1 MSLAP
6 EDSDACGLTETALAR
21 LYEAMTLIA
30 TIEDRGLLAEL
41 PPGETARADHQAA
54 VSMLSILRRELEG
67 VAVELEA
74 AIHTREVLD
83 RLRAPR
89 SARQRGERPN

>member
-1 MSLAP
+1 MSRP
-6 EDSDACGLTETALAR
+6 SEGSDAAGLTERALAR
-21 LYEAMTLIA
+21 LCEATALIVM
-30 TIEDRGLLAEL
+30 IEDRDLLGEL
-41 PPGETARADHQAA
+41 PAGDTARANHQAG

-83 RLRAPR
+83 RLRTPR
-89 SARQRGERPN
+89 SAR

>member
-1 MSLAP
+1 MSRAQ
-6 EDSDACGLTETALAR
+6 EDTGPAGLTETALAR
-21 LYEAMTLIA
+21 LYEAMTLIV

-41 PPGETARADHQAA
+41 PKGDAARTNHQAG

-74 AIHTREVLD
+74 AINTREILD

-89 SARQRGERPN
+89 SAG